1 MAHIERTFE
10 VRIPLADLVQGTTI
24 ERLALMI
31 GQKRSGTESRFVLMQ
46 PHGAGRPLFGV
57 VPAGGTL
64 ACYVSLSEVMGTD
77 RPFYAL
83 QPRNTMQEAG
93 TARTIEAMAREDLE
107 ELRRIQPTGPY
118 ALAGWSMGGFVAYEM
133 ACLLREA
140 GEEVELLALL
150 DIGVPDP
157 DQPQRDATE
166 AALELGAQHLD
177 LDLTE
182 LADVTGEER
191 MEAFLQLAQRR
202 GRLAHEVDLR
212 WVRVL
217 ADGFRISVEAVQQYR
232 PRPYPGRVTLFRAQE
247 HRDNGRGLTQGW
259 DALVRGGVDVQWV
272 SGTHQSLVRRPHVAE
287 VAERLR
293 AILDGTSEQSFAIS
307 DF

>member
-1 MAHIERTFE
+1 
-10 VRIPLADLVQGTTI
+10 
-24 ERLALMI
+24 
-31 GQKRSGTESRFVLMQ
+31 
-46 PHGAGRPLFGV
+46 
-57 VPAGGTL
+57 
-64 ACYVSLSEVMGTD
+64 
-77 RPFYAL
+77 
-83 QPRNTMQEAG
+83 
-93 TARTIEAMAREDLE
+93 
-107 ELRRIQPTGPY
+107 
-118 ALAGWSMGGFVAYEM
+118 MGGFVAYEM

-182 LADVTGEER
+182 LGDVTGEGR

-293 AILDGTSEQSFAIS
+293 AILDGTSERAAEVAEVA
-307 DF
+307 DVG